1 MRAHD
6 VLAESAPPG
15 YEDASSAG
23 LSAFDAGHY
32 LEAKTHFEA
41 AHRLWPTARSLRAL
55 GHCEYELRN
64 YAVAVQLL
72 EQSLASTVRPL
83 SDTQRAESKEL
94 LQRARGYVANC
105 RIRTVPANSKV
116 AIDGVAVPEGG
127 AGIVLLPV
135 GPHVVQV
142 QAEGYQPRRREFEIV
157 GSVDQELLVELSARP
172 AYLCVVAR
180 KPARRFAAVSEMVG
194 LDGRRRRRRGGHRD
208 RPGAR
213 PARPGGAPADRWQL
227 RHRDHRA
234 SGASY
239 RAALSVRAGGQWL
252 ADRPRGLAAIASQP
266 KIPS

>member
-1 MRAHD
+1 MSSRFLFWLALATFWAVPEVSVRAHD
-6 VLAESAPPG
+6 ILVETAPPG

-23 LSAFDAGHY
+23 LRAFDAGRY
-32 LEAKTHFEA
+32 LEAKNHFEE

-72 EQSLASTVRPL
+72 EQALASTVRPL

-105 RIRTVPANSKV
+105 RIRTVPVNSQV
-116 AIDGVAVPEGG
+116 SIDGVAVPDGG

-157 GSVDQELLVELSARP
+157 KCVESRALGRALGPCHLPMRPLQEARGSIRRCIGGGGSGPASAALLP
-172 AYLCVVAR
+172 
-180 KPARRFAAVSEMVG
+180 
-194 LDGRRRRRRGGHRD
+194 
-208 RPGAR
+208 
-213 PARPGGAPADRWQL
+213 
-227 RHRDHRA
+227 RA
-234 SGASY
+234 S
-239 RAALSVRAGGQWL
+239 
-252 ADRPRGLAAIASQP
+252 
-266 KIPS
+266 